1 VRERRER
8 VEDSAPGKTKIT
20 AVARGSRRVIFNA
33 SSPKLATFLK
43 LHMSIRLRSAS
54 RGLEA
59 FKATC
64 LFGLPAFIDQKLTGS
79 PNKQSLS
86 D

>member
-43 LHMSIRLRSAS
+43 LHMSIRLRSTS

-64 LFGLPAFIDQKLTGS
+64 LFGLPVSFWSIKAGS